1 MVIELERQD
10 GVCVLRVKGRFVT
23 GADLDYVRVKADEI
37 KSQNCGRMLADLR
50 EVSAIGSMG
59 IGFLVGIYTSV
70 TKTPGGRFV
79 LIEPIRRVREALDL
93 TRLTTVIPMA
103 PDFES
108 GLAALTA

>member
-10 GVCVLRVKGRFVT
+10 EVCVLRVKGRFVT
-23 GADLDYVRVKADEI
+23 GADLEYVRSKADEI
-37 KSQNCGRMLADLR
+37 KRQSCSRMLADLR
-50 EVSAIGSMG
+50 EVTAIGSMG
-59 IGFLVGIYTSV
+59 IGFLVGIYTSI

-79 LIEPIRRVREALDL
+79 LIEPTRRVLEALEL

-108 GLAALTA
+108 GLAALRA